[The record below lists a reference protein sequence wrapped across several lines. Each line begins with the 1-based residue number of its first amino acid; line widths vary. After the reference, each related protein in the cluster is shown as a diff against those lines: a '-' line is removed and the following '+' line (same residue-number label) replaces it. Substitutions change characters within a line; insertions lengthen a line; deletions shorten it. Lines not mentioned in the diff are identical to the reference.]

1 VGTIEDGDAVVL
13 FNFRAD
19 RMVELSKAFEFPP
32 ASFPFFDRVRLPAVR
47 FAGLMQYDGDLKLP
61 THFLVTPPDIEKTSG
76 EWLARNGLRTFAC
89 SETQKFGHV
98 TFFWNGNRSGMFD
111 AKLETYVEIPSD
123 NVRFDTAPQMKA
135 AQIAAAGCEA
145 LRSGRYDVVRVNF
158 ANPDMVGHTG
168 NLEATKAA
176 CEACDAQVALL
187 LAEVEK
193 LGGVWLLTA
202 DHGNADDMV
211 QREKKT
217 NKPVRNAD
225 GSLAL
230 LTSHTLAP
238 VPVAVGGPG
247 LPAGARFRGDL
258 AEAGLANITATF
270 INLMGYEAPE
280 CMQPSLLEVV

>member
-1 VGTIEDGDAVVL
+1 MEDNDAVVL

-19 RMVELSKAFEFPP
+19 RMVELSKAFEYTAPGQFKE
-32 ASFPFFDRVRLPAVR
+32 FDRERVPAGVR

-61 THFLVTPPDIEKTSG
+61 SNFLVPPPAIERVSG
-76 EWLARNGLRTFAC
+76 EWLAKNGLKTFAC

-111 AKLETYVEIPSD
+111 SKLETYVEIPSD
-123 NVRFDTAPQMKA
+123 NVPFNTTPAMKA
-135 AQIAAAGCEA
+135 PEITAAGLEA
-145 LRSGRYDVVRVNF
+145 LRSRKFDVVRVNY

-168 NLEATKAA
+168 DLEATKLA
-176 CEACDAQVALL
+176 CEVVDAQVAALL
-187 LAEVEK
+187 KEVEA
-193 LGGVWLLTA
+193 LGGVFLVTA

-217 NKPVRNAD
+217 NAPVKNAD
-225 GSLAL
+225 GSLAA

-247 LPAGARFRGDL
+247 LPAGIKFRDDL
-258 AEAGLANITATF
+258 PDAGLANITATF
-270 INLMGYEAPE
+270 MNLMGYEAPA
-280 CMQPSLLEVV
+280 CMEPSLLAAA